1 MLRAVRIT
9 GGWVAAVAFLAAC
22 TALGWSNSASAQVTV
37 DSGRAVGGVL
47 IDPSGLVQS
56 ASPDVLREARKIWEE
71 QLAQPPQALAQAAA
85 RRSISL
91 RKLDAELSACLQA
104 GRPIPDEIALLGGLT
119 RIEYVLVYP
128 DRNDIVLVGPAEGWK
143 YNERGAVVG
152 SESGRPI
159 LLLDDL
165 VTVLRAVFAPQPSVI
180 SCSIDPTPEGVRA
193 VNAVTQGLR
202 GPVNPSA
209 VAKMSAR
216 AAGPQRVTLSGIPA
230 DSHFA
235 RVLVAA
241 DYRMKRIS
249 MGVDPSPVSGLTS
262 FVSLVQ
268 GASRAP
274 GGPMPRWWLAPDY
287 EPLLKD
293 EAGLAWKL
301 QKAAVKTMV
310 EADIYSAE
318 GTREKTVEA
327 APVHRRWAE
336 MMTAHY
342 EKLAVAEPVF
352 GQVRNCMDLAVT
364 AALIRN
370 ENLLGKAGLQL
381 PGLIGQEVP
390 TAQLPAPKAVPAE
403 AVFARVGRSWM
414 FVTGGVMIN
423 PWEIAGR
430 SQTDGSLANARS
442 EIAYP
447 DGDAWWAN

>member
-22 TALGWSNSASAQVTV
+22 TALGWSNSASAQVTL
-37 DSGRAVGGVL
+37 DNGRAVGGVL

-165 VTVLRAVFAPQPSVI
+165 VTALRAVFAPQPSVI

-202 GPVNPSA
+202 GPVNPTA
-209 VAKMSAR
+209 VAKMSAQ

>member
-1 MLRAVRIT
+1 MWRAERIAWC
-9 GGWVAAVAFLAAC
+9 WVAVVAGSVVSLA
-22 TALGWSNSASAQVTV
+22 TNWSQPALAQVTL
-37 DSGRAVGGVL
+37 DTNNRAVGGVM
-47 IDPSGLVQS
+47 IDASGMVQS
-56 ASPDVLREARKIWEE
+56 ASPDVLREARKVWEE
-71 QLAQPPQALAQAAA
+71 NLTRPSEGLAQATA

-91 RKLDAELSACLQA
+91 RKLESELATCLKA
-104 GRPIPDEIALLGGLT
+104 GQPIPAEIALLGGLT

-128 DRNDIVLVGPAEGWK
+128 DRKDIVLVGPAEGWR

-152 SESGRPI
+152 SETGRPI

-165 VTVLRAVFAPQPSVI
+165 ITALRAALAPQPSVI

-193 VNAVTQGLR
+193 VNAVTRGFR
-202 GPVNPSA
+202 GPVDPTSIARRSA
-209 VAKMSAR
+209 E
-216 AAGPQRVTLSGIPA
+216 AAGPQRVSLTGIPA

-249 MGVDPSPVSGLTS
+249 MGVDPSPIQGLTS

-268 GASRAP
+268 GMSRVP
-274 GGPMPRWWLAPDY
+274 GGEPRWWLAPDY

-310 EADIYSAE
+310 EADVYSAE
-318 GTREKTVEA
+318 GNREKTVEA

-342 EKLAVAEPVF
+342 DDLALAEPVF
-352 GQVRNCMDLAVT
+352 GQVRNCMDLAVA

-370 ENLLGKAGLQL
+370 ENLLAKAGLELPTLVGHETPTMQL
-381 PGLIGQEVP
+381 S
-390 TAQLPAPKAVPAE
+390 APKTVPPE
-403 AVFARVGRSWM
+403 AVFARVGRNWM

-423 PWEIAGR
+423 PWEIVAR
-430 SQTDGSLANARS
+430 SQTEASLSTARS
-442 EIAYP
+442 EIPYP
-447 DGDAWWAN
+447 DGDSWWTN

>member
-1 MLRAVRIT
+1 MLRAVRIPK
-9 GGWVAAVAFLAAC
+9 GWIAAVAFLAAC
-22 TALGWSNSASAQVTV
+22 TALGRSNTASAQVTW
-37 DSGRAVGGVL
+37 DNGRAVGGVL
-47 IDPSGLVQS
+47 IDANGLVQS
-56 ASPDVLREARKIWEE
+56 ASPDVLREAKRVWEE
-71 QLAQPPQALAQAAA
+71 NLAQRPQALAQSAT
-85 RRSISL
+85 RRSVSL

-104 GRPIPDEIALLGGLT
+104 GRPIPNEIALLGGLT

-128 DRNDIVLVGPAEGWK
+128 ERNDIVLVGPAEGWK
-143 YNERGAVVG
+143 YNERGVIVG

-165 VTVLRAVFAPQPSVI
+165 MTVLRAVFAPQPSVI

-193 VNAVTQGLR
+193 VNAVTRGLR
-202 GPVNPSA
+202 GPVNPAA
-209 VAKMSAR
+209 VAKMSTQ
-216 AAGPQRVTLSGIPA
+216 AAGPQQVTLSGIPA

-249 MGVDPSPVSGLTS
+249 MGVDPSPVPGLTS
-262 FVSLVQ
+262 FVSLVK

-293 EAGLAWKL
+293 EAGMAWKL

-318 GTREKTVEA
+318 GVREKSVEA

-352 GQVRNCMDLAVT
+352 GQVRNCMDLAVA

-403 AVFARVGRSWM
+403 AVFARVGQGWM
-414 FVTGGVMIN
+414 FVTGGVMID
-423 PWEIAGR
+423 PWEIAAR
-430 SQTDGSLANARS
+430 SQTDGSLANART

-447 DGDAWWAN
+447 EGNTWWAD